1 MEHTHWLL
9 STDPGLIDFA
19 SVQHQSTD
27 LFVPAT
33 GEQHVLLEAKF
44 GCLDRAIKLE
54 DSLIDSY
61 AFFKVH
67 EPLAQGAVI

>member
-1 MEHTHWLL
+1 MEDTHRLL
-9 STDPGLIDFA
+9 SANPGLVDFA

-33 GEQHVLLEAKF
+33 GKQHVLLEAKF
-44 GCLDRAIKLE
+44 GCLDRVIKLE
-54 DSLIDSY
+54 DSLIDSN

-67 EPLAQGAVI
+67 EPLAQGAVV